1 MMLLLISSSMVL
13 SCNLN
18 VGENQGHK
26 RLSLLPYSFRC
37 QLGPFCQTSLELTP
51 SFHSFLSE
59 FLSEWQTGWFRDFA
73 VVYLF
78 RVVSTTCSEILQS
91 SLVKKERYGAQ
102 N

>member
-18 VGENQGHK
+18 V
-26 RLSLLPYSFRC
+26 
-37 QLGPFCQTSLELTP
+37 
-51 SFHSFLSE
+51 
-59 FLSEWQTGWFRDFA
+59 EWQTGWFRDFA